1 MSTPTLRRRAQ
12 VIGRASSRYL
22 HRYRDQ
28 KPVSDTG
35 FRTRNRLPT
44 RRADTD
50 SIKKADIDINMDS
63 YYAHHYSIIYLF

>member
-44 RRADTD
+44 PRAD